1 MAITIYSSKLSGTP
15 GEAGWCQIHEFTPQD
30 KEKLNLRGHLIAV
43 FATSSLE
50 KEEGGSVSEIVM
62 GRECLTRLHEEYFGN
77 LEKSAFNALKD
88 SLEKVFNEFKD
99 SLGPLEI
106 VASAFVD
113 GVIYTAAVYG
123 GQMAIY
129 RNGMFAKI
137 IESKGGEVI
146 AASGYPQDG
155 DVLVLG
161 TSAFF
166 KDVAYGSL
174 KAALE
179 KENPEAAT
187 ELLAPQVH
195 ASNLAG
201 RIGAVV
207 LKFSE
212 EDEGPSVDT
221 ESGTVAEQHPISSKK
236 FSLPDLRKLGFRG
249 TGLVAKLRTL
259 LPAKKIYVRQQK
271 EEAPVRANKKTTF
284 MVGVILLL
292 LLLVSIGFGV
302 KQKRQKDYRLT
313 FEADLTK
320 ASHDFEEAIS
330 LKDVDTTR
338 SRQLFSE
345 SKQITS
351 DLIGRGITDKDLIDL
366 NEQIKQNQGIIMKEY
381 NSTAGLLIDL
391 SLLTEG
397 FVGEKIS
404 YSDGTV
410 YVLDPG
416 SKKII
421 NVVIE
426 NKKSKV
432 FAAPSEL
439 GEVKDI
445 TSYFGRVFTLEGD
458 GIYEIGE
465 SRKKVVDKGWGADS
479 LIYAYGANLYV
490 LDKENSAILRFVGLE
505 KGFSSKQDWLSS
517 GTTADFSNV
526 VSWAIDGSI
535 WMLTSDGEILR
546 YSLGNKVTFNPKGVP
561 YSEGA
566 KYIYTSDD
574 TGNLY
579 LLFPQEKSILVLTK
593 DGEYVAVYI
602 SDKLADAKQFI
613 VSEEDKKIVILTQDK
628 LYSIDLQHLQ

>member
-1 MAITIYSSKLSGTP
+1 MAITISSSKLSGTP
-15 GEAGWCQIHEFTPQD
+15 GEAGWCQIHEFTSQE
-30 KEKLNLRGHLIAV
+30 KEKLELRGHLIAV
-43 FATSSLE
+43 FATSSLQN
-50 KEEGGSVSEIVM
+50 EEDGSVNEIVM

-88 SLEKVFNEFKD
+88 SLEKVFNEFRD

-123 GQMAIY
+123 GQVAIY

-137 IESKGGEVI
+137 IESKSGEVI
-146 AASGYPQDG
+146 AASGYPQGG

-166 KDVAYGSL
+166 KEVAYGSL

-179 KENPEAAT
+179 KDSPEAAT

-212 EDEGPSVDT
+212 ERVMPSLASET
-221 ESGTVAEQHPISSKK
+221 ETVSEQQPAVAKK
-236 FSLPDLRKLGFRG
+236 IPTPDLRKLSFFGG
-249 TGLVAKLRTL
+249 NLIGKLQNF
-259 LPAKKIYVRQQK
+259 LPKKHIYVRQQK
-271 EEAPVRANKKTTF
+271 EEATVKAGKKVTF
-284 MVGVILLL
+284 TVGVILLV

-302 KQKRQKDYRLT
+302 KQKRQKDYRMT

-320 ASHDFEEAIS
+320 ASHDFEEAIN

-338 SRQLFSE
+338 SRQFFLE
-345 SKQITS
+345 SKQITG
-351 DLIGRGITDKDLIDL
+351 DLIGRGITDKDLLDL
-366 NEQIKQNQGIIMKEY
+366 NEQINQNQGVIMKEY
-381 NSTAGLLIDL
+381 NSTAELLIDL

-404 YSDGTV
+404 HSDGTV

-421 NVVIE
+421 SVVIE

-432 FAAPSEL
+432 FASPSEL
-439 GEVKDI
+439 GEVKDM
-445 TSYFGRVFTLEGD
+445 TSYFGRVFTLEDD
-458 GIYEIGE
+458 GVYEIGE
-465 SRKKVVDKGWGADS
+465 SRKKVIDKIWGTDS
-479 LIYAYGANLYV
+479 LVYAYGANLYI
-490 LDKENSAILRFVGLE
+490 LDKADSEILRFVGLE

-517 GTTADFSNV
+517 GTTADFSSVN
-526 VSWAIDGSI
+526 SWAIDGSI

-566 KYIYTSDD
+566 KDIYTSDD

-579 LLFPQEKSILVLTK
+579 LLFPQEKSIVVLTK

-628 LYSIDLQHLQ
+628 LYSIDLQHL